1 MANKELQNTSSVI
14 QNFIIEGR
22 KIFFKEDS
30 KIFVEIRFNH
40 NDVDG
45 TRKWRVIFNE
55 NEFHTSEIMINIPS
69 MTQSK
74 FYEELGGYKHH
85 IVCSANTINFQNN
98 VCNID

>member
-1 MANKELQNTSSVI
+1 MSIKLAEANAEQI
-14 QNFIIEGR
+14 QQFIIEGK
-22 KIFFKEDS
+22 KILFKEES
-30 KIFVEIRFNH
+30 KIFIEIRFNN

-45 TRKWRVIFNE
+45 TRKWRVIFNG